1 MVLKGSLSHWGKN
14 RDELRA
20 MGHDLIKLWK
30 EFKGRAGDDDLNKF
44 DEVIS
49 ALNEFEAIRYPGA
62 VVKSGMA
69 VLHTLNRAMSGAVP
83 SPRPLPPQYN
93 LYLQEIDELVGCVFT
108 LAGINPDFFTGGL
121 NDDAKAYLTRE
132 NPCPGANQEL
142 ENRRY
147 QERRIASNIAKLPE
161 LLGGS

>member
-1 MVLKGSLSHWGKN
+1 MVLKGSLSHRGKN

-30 EFKGRAGDDDLNKF
+30 EFKGRAGDGDLNKF

-62 VVKSGMA
+62 VVKSGMV

-132 NPCPGANQEL
+132 NPCPGANQEI

-147 QERRIASNIAKLPE
+147 QERRIASNIAKLSE